1 MFEFIAFTFII
12 CECAAA
18 PIRSILFLFIP
29 FVLKDKARAAKI
41 TNYWHNRTIDD
52 KKKERESG
60 GTMAKGTNDINLCV
74 KYFICP
80 KD

>member
-52 KKKERESG
+52 KKKERERVVEQWQKAPMIS
-60 GTMAKGTNDINLCV
+60 TCV
-74 KYFICP
+74 
-80 KD
+80 